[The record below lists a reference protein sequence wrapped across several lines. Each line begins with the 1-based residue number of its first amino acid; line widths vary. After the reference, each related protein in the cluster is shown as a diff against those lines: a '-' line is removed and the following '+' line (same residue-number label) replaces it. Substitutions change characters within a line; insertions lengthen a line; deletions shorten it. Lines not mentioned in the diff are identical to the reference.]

1 MSKRVY
7 CFAANEAGV
16 HGTGT
21 AKVAYE
27 KHGARWGK
35 SYGHVGDSFA
45 IPTRSEVLEPLPPDR
60 IGDYILGFLAYAR
73 GHRKVGFQVTW
84 LGDET
89 VVRLFTG
96 APDNCL
102 FDRAYHPYLGDT
114 VTYWGREP

>member
-45 IPTRSEVLEPLPPDR
+45 IPTKSEVLEPLPPDR

-73 GHRKVGFQVTW
+73 GHRRWGSRSPGSATRPPSGCSRVHRT
-84 LGDET
+84 T
-89 VVRLFTG
+89 ACSTG
-96 APDNCL
+96 PTTPTSATP
-102 FDRAYHPYLGDT
+102 
-114 VTYWGREP
+114 